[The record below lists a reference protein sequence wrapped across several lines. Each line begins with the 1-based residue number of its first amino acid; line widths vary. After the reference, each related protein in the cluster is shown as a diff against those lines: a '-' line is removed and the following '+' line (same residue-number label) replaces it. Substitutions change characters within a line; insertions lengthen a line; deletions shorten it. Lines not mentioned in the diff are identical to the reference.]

1 MLEKEERLMFNSNDF
16 YKRNIEW
23 MKRKEADDMRKQNEH
38 YRSMMVNG
46 LKLFYNVNSQLQR
59 NQKVTHQ

>member
-46 LKLFYNVNSQLQR
+46 LKSFYNVNSQLQR
-59 NQKVTHQ
+59 NQKVMHQ